1 MNNWALI
8 TGASSG
14 IGCELAKLFA
24 ANRFNLVLVARREM
38 KLKQFAEELQT
49 QHGIA
54 VKVLTKDLSSA
65 TASEEIFEELRDTPV
80 SILVN
85 NAGSGWHGAFAREEL
100 QNSLD
105 MMHVNMDVFVE
116 LTHWFLPQM
125 LARREGHIL
134 NVASTAAFQP
144 GPFSAIYYATKA
156 FDFSFSC
163 ALAEELSGTG
173 ITVTTLCPG
182 GTHTEFHARA
192 GGKRHV
198 SRRLPMMEAKE
209 VAEAGYRGLMQ
220 GKRIVVPG
228 KVNQITSIVA
238 KWMPTR
244 LITKIVRRI
253 NREEDQTVA

>member
-1 MNNWALI
+1 MKNWVLI

-24 ANRFNLVLVARREM
+24 ADQFNLVLVARREE
-38 KLKQFAEELQT
+38 KLAQIATELQAR
-49 QHGIA
+49 HGIE
-54 VKVLTKDLSSA
+54 VKVLAKDLA
-65 TASEEIFEELRDTPV
+65 KHTAAKEIFENLRGTQI

-85 NAGSGWHGAFAREEL
+85 NAGFGWHGAFANEDLE
-100 QNSLD
+100 NSLD
-105 MMHVNMDVFVE
+105 MMHVNMDALVE
-116 LTHWFLPQM
+116 LTQWFLPQM
-125 LARREGHIL
+125 LAQQEGRIL

-156 FDFSFSC
+156 FDLSFSF
-163 ALAEELSGTG
+163 ALAEELSSTA

-220 GKRIVVPG
+220 GRRIVIPG
-228 KVNQITSIVA
+228 AVNKITSTLA
-238 KWMPTR
+238 RWMP
-244 LITKIVRRI
+244 LNFITKVVRKI
-253 NREEDQTVA
+253 NCEED

>member
-1 MNNWALI
+1 MKGLALI

-14 IGCELAKLFA
+14 IGYELAKLFA
-24 ANRFNLVLVARREM
+24 ADRFDLVLVARRET
-38 KLKQFAEELQT
+38 KLKQFAEELRA

-54 VKVLTKDLSSA
+54 VKVLAKDLSGA
-65 TASEEIFEELRDTPV
+65 AAPKEIFEELRDTPI

-85 NAGSGWHGAFAREEL
+85 NAGFGWHGAFAKEEL

-105 MMHVNMDVFVE
+105 MMHVNMDALVE
-116 LTHWFLPQM
+116 LTHRFLPQM
-125 LARREGHIL
+125 LTCHEGRIL

-182 GTHTEFHARA
+182 GTYTEFHVRA
-192 GGKRHV
+192 GGKRHI

-209 VAEAGYRGLMQ
+209 VAKAGYRGLMQ
-220 GKRIVVPG
+220 GRRIVIPG
-228 KVNQITSIVA
+228 AVNQITSTFA

-244 LITKIVRRI
+244 FITKVVRKI
-253 NREEDQTVA
+253 NREEDQSAA